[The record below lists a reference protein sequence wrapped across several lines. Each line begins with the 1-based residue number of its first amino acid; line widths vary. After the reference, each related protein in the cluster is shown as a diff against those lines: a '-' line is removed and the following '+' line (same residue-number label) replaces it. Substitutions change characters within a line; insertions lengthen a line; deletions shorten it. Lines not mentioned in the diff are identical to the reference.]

1 MKGKKIKRILAS
13 LSSSLC
19 MMACSPRRSEGFLGI
34 DSNSIMM
41 FERLTKSV
49 ANLTQALGA
58 VSYMRKSSKAVMQN
72 LKGGVPCLFW
82 QDLNPT
88 YFKSINPLEK
98 SYFEEKCSDVVGLDA
113 QIKKLQTVATTYINK
128 LFLGS
133 SDSNNV
139 GIMISGPSGCGKSY
153 LTSIFASCFVEDGLD
168 SQGNFNK
175 DCKSILKL
183 SSASVDPES
192 SVPVLQQLFGDTKS
206 TGKSDVVAINPNRS
220 YIEKN
225 PNGGIII
232 FEEGEKAY
240 NRNFA
245 EAFRNMLDQGE
256 IVINGIKYPMRNY
269 IIIFTTNAS
278 NNSLKC
284 IDKPLTQTEKDLG
297 YVKCNF
303 DKSFLNRFEHIVVPP
318 LDKVSLYRI
327 FDNLKDTW
335 NDKNEKFG
343 VSVHV
348 SNDVAY
354 KVASFLESTKQGG
367 RRAKKLFD
375 SLLTPLWMATSQKL
389 AFEKSQGIDS
399 LKMVFE
405 IGFDKEKGQCFIS
418 GMHEDLSIIPEEDSS
433 EEDSSDGSLGSK
445 NSENNSDKSVNNLD
459 DSKSDTEKNLES
471 NNEKE
476 NSNVNDKDKEPN
488 VGKVSDDSDFSINDS
503 NLDESDSEL
512 DKKAFN
518 LDDSREIGEVNS

>member
-1 MKGKKIKRILAS
+1 MKGKKIKRILAG

-19 MMACSPRRSEGFLGI
+19 MMACSPRKSEGFFGL
-34 DSNSIMM
+34 DLNSIMM
-41 FERLTKSV
+41 FERLTKTV
-49 ANLTQALGA
+49 ANLTQAFGT
-58 VSYMRKSSKAVMQN
+58 VSFMRQSSKSVIQN
-72 LKGGVPCLFW
+72 LKGGDPCRFW
-82 QDLNPT
+82 RDLNPA
-88 YFKSINPLEK
+88 YFKWIGGDK
-98 SYFEEKCSDVVGLDA
+98 SYFEEKCSDIIGLDS
-113 QIKKLQTVATTYINK
+113 QIKQLQTVATTYINK
-128 LFLGS
+128 LLMEG

-139 GIMISGPSGCGKSY
+139 GVMISGPSGCGKSY
-153 LTSIFASCFVEDGLD
+153 LTSVFTHCFVEDGFD
-168 SQGNFNK
+168 SQGNINK
-175 DCKSILKL
+175 DCKSILRL

-192 SVPVLQQLFGDTKS
+192 SVPVLQQLFGDAKS

-284 IDKPLTQTEKDLG
+284 IDKPLTQAEKDLG

-303 DKSFLNRFEHIVVPP
+303 DRSFLNRFEHIVAPP
-318 LDKVSLYRI
+318 LSKFSLYKI
-327 FDNLKDTW
+327 FDNLKNQW
-335 NDKNEKFG
+335 NDKNEKYG
-343 VSVHV
+343 VSANI
-348 SNDVAY
+348 SDDTAY
-354 KVASFLESTKQGG
+354 EIASFLYSTNQGG

-375 SLLTPLWMATSQKL
+375 SLLTPLWVATSQKV
-389 AFEKSQGIDS
+389 AFERSQKIDS

-418 GMHEDLSIIPEEDSS
+418 GMHEDLSKIS
-433 EEDSSDGSLGSK
+433 EKDSSDDNLERK
-445 NSENNSDKSVNNLD
+445 NAENDSDK
-459 DSKSDTEKNLES
+459 
-471 NNEKE
+471 
-476 NSNVNDKDKEPN
+476 NVDN
-488 VGKVSDDSDFSINDS
+488 
-503 NLDESDSEL
+503 NLDESESDAEKKLENNNSDVNGSGVNDNNLDESNSDL
-512 DKKAFN
+512 DKKGFN
-518 LDDSREIGEVNS
+518 LDDNREMGEVNS

>member
-1 MKGKKIKRILAS
+1 MKGKKIKRILAG

-19 MMACSPRRSEGFLGI
+19 MMACSPRKSEGFLGL
-34 DSNSIMM
+34 DLNSIMIL
-41 FERLTKSV
+41 ERLAKTV
-49 ANLTQALGA
+49 ANFTQAFGA
-58 VSYMRKSSKAVMQN
+58 ISYMNKNSKSVMQN
-72 LKGGVPCLFW
+72 LKGGDPCLFW

-98 SYFEEKCSDVVGLDA
+98 SYFEEKCSNIIGLDS
-113 QIKKLQTVATTYINK
+113 QIKQLQTVATTYINK
-128 LFLGS
+128 LLMEG

-139 GIMISGPSGCGKSY
+139 GVMISGPSGCGKSY
-153 LTSIFASCFVEDGLD
+153 LTSIFTSCFVEDGFD
-168 SQGNFNK
+168 NQGNINK
-175 DCKSILKL
+175 NCKSILRL

-192 SVPVLQQLFGDTKS
+192 SVPVLQQLFGDAKS

-278 NNSLKC
+278 SNSLKC
-284 IDKPLTQTEKDLG
+284 IDKPLTQIEKDLG

-303 DKSFLNRFEHIVVPP
+303 DKSFLNRFEHIVVPT
-318 LDKVSLYRI
+318 LDKVSLYKI
-327 FDNLKDTW
+327 FDKLKDTW

-354 KVASFLESTKQGG
+354 KIASFLESTKQGG

-389 AFEKSQGIDS
+389 AFERSQGIEP

-418 GMHEDLSIIPEEDSS
+418 EMHEDLSKISEKGSSDDNLERKSSEDSS
-433 EEDSSDGSLGSK
+433 GENV
-445 NSENNSDKSVNNLD
+445 NSNLD
-459 DSKSDTEKNLES
+459 DSKSDAGKKLES
-471 NNEKE
+471 ND
-476 NSNVNDKDKEPN
+476 SDVNDKESSDVNDK
-488 VGKVSDDSDFSINDS
+488 GSDVEKGSDGGDSGVNDG
-503 NLDESDSEL
+503 NLDESDSDL
-512 DKKAFN
+512 DKKGFN
-518 LDDSREIGEVNS
+518 LDDDREMGEVNA